1 MRIADFLKLVLRS
14 LSSAKMRSSLTALGI
29 AVGICAVTLL
39 TSLGEG
45 VRDYVL
51 TNFSQF
57 GTRIIAINPGKTMT
71 GGMGGLLQTD
81 RPLTL
86 DDAQAL
92 RRLPHVT
99 HVVPIV
105 QGSGTIEAGGRSRST
120 DIIGANHD
128 IHAAWQF
135 DLALGRG
142 LPEDEAGRSR
152 SFAVLGHKVQQELF
166 AGQNPLGQS
175 IRVGGMRFRV
185 VGVMAA
191 KGQMLGFDLD
201 DMVFIPVDKALMLFN
216 RDGLMEIDV
225 VFADSASTD
234 TVLQSVRKQLTA
246 RHGAEDFSLISQDD
260 MLQSLDNIL
269 QVLTAAVAALGAI
282 SLLVGAVGIVTI
294 MSPAVRERTSEIGLL
309 TALGCNQRQVLLL
322 FLAEAVA
329 LSLAGGLAGIAV
341 AVALVVSLGVLLPAL
356 PLQLSL
362 FYLGLSLL
370 LSVAIGLAAGI
381 TPARHAARM
390 NPIDALRAE

>member
-1 MRIADFLKLVLRS
+1 MRVSDALRLILQSIA
-14 LSSAKMRSSLTALGI
+14 AAPMRSSLTALGI

-39 TSLGEG
+39 TALGEG
-45 VRDYVL
+45 VRDYVM

-57 GTRIIAINPGKTMT
+57 GTRIIVINPGKTVT

-86 DDAQAL
+86 DDARAL
-92 RRLPHVT
+92 TQLPHVSY
-99 HVVPIV
+99 VVPLV
-105 QGSGTIEAGGRSRST
+105 QGSGTVEAAGRSRSS
-120 DIIGANHD
+120 DIIGANHA

-135 DLALGRG
+135 NIALGRG
-142 LPEDEAGRSR
+142 LPEDETGRSR
-152 SFAVLGHKVQQELF
+152 SFAVLGHKLQQELF

-185 VGVMAA
+185 IGVMAQ

-216 RDGLMEIDV
+216 RNGLMEIDV
-225 VFADSASTD
+225 VFSDSASTEK
-234 TVLQSVRKQLTA
+234 VLASIRQLLSA
-246 RHGAEDFSLISQDD
+246 RHGAVDFSLISQDD

-269 QVLTAAVAALGAI
+269 QVLTGAVAALGAI

-294 MSPAVRERTSEIGLL
+294 MTTAVRDRTSEIGLL
-309 TALGCNQRQVLLL
+309 SALGCSERQVLWL
-322 FLAEAVA
+322 FLGEAVA
-329 LSLAGGLAGIAV
+329 LSVAGGLGGIV
-341 AVALVVSLGVLLPAL
+341 AAITLVLSLQLLLPAL

-362 FYLGLSLL
+362 YYLMLSLL
-370 LSVAIGLAAGI
+370 LSLVIGLAAGI
-381 TPARHAARM
+381 APARHAAQLH
-390 NPIDALRAE
+390 PIDALRAE

>member
-1 MRIADFLKLVLRS
+1 MRSADFIKLILQS
-14 LSSAKMRSSLTALGI
+14 LSAAQMRSGLTVLGI

-92 RRLPHVT
+92 TRLPHVT

-105 QGSGTIEAGGRSRST
+105 QGSGTIETGGRSRSS
-120 DIIGANHD
+120 DIIGANHA
-128 IHAAWQF
+128 IHSAWQF
-135 DLALGRG
+135 NLALGRG
-142 LPEDEAGRSR
+142 LPDDESGHSR
-152 SFAVLGHKVQQELF
+152 SFAVLGHKLQQELF

-216 RDGLMEIDV
+216 RAGLMEIDV

-234 TVLQSVRKQLTA
+234 KVLASIRTLLTA

-294 MSPAVRERTSEIGLL
+294 MSTAVRERTSEIGLL
-309 TALGCNQRQVLLL
+309 SALGASQRQILLL

-329 LSLAGGLAGIAV
+329 LSFAGGIAGIVV
-341 AVALVVSLGVLLPAL
+341 AVSLVLSLQLLLPAL

-362 FYLGLSLL
+362 FYLSLSLL

-381 TPARHAARM
+381 TPARQAATM
-390 NPIDALRAE
+390 QPIDALRAE

>member
-1 MRIADFLKLVLRS
+1 MRLQDVLQLILRS
-14 LSSAKMRSSLTALGI
+14 LRFAAMRSSLTALGI

-39 TSLGEG
+39 TALGEG

-51 TNFSQF
+51 SNFSQF
-57 GTRIIAINPGKTMT
+57 GSRIIAINPGKTVT

-92 RRLPHVT
+92 TRLPHVT

-120 DIIGANHD
+120 DIIGANHA
-128 IHAAWQF
+128 IHSAWQF
-135 DLALGRG
+135 NLALGRG
-142 LPEDEAGRSR
+142 LPQDEAGRSR
-152 SFAVLGHKVQQELF
+152 SFAVLGNKLQQELF
-166 AGQNPLGQS
+166 AGQNPLGQT

-201 DMVFIPVDKALMLFN
+201 DMVFIPVDKALVLFN

-225 VFADSASTD
+225 VFSDSASTD
-234 TVLQSVRKQLTA
+234 TVLSGIRQLLSN

-269 QVLTAAVAALGAI
+269 QVLTGAVAALGAI

-294 MSPAVRERTSEIGLL
+294 MTTAVRERTSEIGLL
-309 TALGCNQRQVLLL
+309 SALGANQRQILLL
-322 FLAEAVA
+322 FLGEAVA
-329 LSLAGGLAGIAV
+329 LSVAGGIAGIISAV
-341 AVALVVSLGVLLPAL
+341 MLVLSLQLLLPAL
-356 PLQLSL
+356 PLQLNL
-362 FYLGLSLL
+362 LYLSLSLL
-370 LSVAIGLAAGI
+370 LSIAIGLAAGI
-381 TPARHAARM
+381 APARQAAQM

>member
-1 MRIADFLKLVLRS
+1 MRLQDS
-14 LSSAKMRSSLTALGI
+14 LQLILHSLHFAAMRSILTALGI

-39 TSLGEG
+39 TALGEG

-57 GTRIIAINPGKTMT
+57 GTRIIVINPGKTVT

-86 DDAQAL
+86 EDAAAL
-92 RRLPHVT
+92 TRLPHVT

-105 QGSGTIEAGGRSRST
+105 QGSGTIEAGGLSRST
-120 DIIGANHD
+120 DIIGTNHA
-128 IHAAWQF
+128 IHGAWQF

-152 SFAVLGHKVQQELF
+152 NFAVLGHKLLQELF
-166 AGQNPLGQS
+166 AGQNPLGQT
-175 IRVGGMRFRV
+175 IRAGGMRFRV
-185 VGVMAA
+185 VGVMAS

-225 VFADSASTD
+225 VFSDSASTD
-234 TVLQSVRKQLTA
+234 TVLSSVRQLLIA

-260 MLQSLDNIL
+260 MLGTLDNIL
-269 QVLTAAVAALGAI
+269 QVLTGSVAALGAI

-294 MSPAVRERTSEIGLL
+294 MTTAVRERTSEIGLL
-309 TALGCNQRQVLLL
+309 SALGCNQQQILWL
-322 FLAEAVA
+322 FLGEAVA
-329 LSLAGGLAGIAV
+329 LSLAGGIAGIIVAIAV
-341 AVALVVSLGVLLPAL
+341 VLSLQLLLPAL

-362 FYLGLSLL
+362 FYLSLSLL
-370 LSVAIGLAAGI
+370 LSIAIGLAAGI
-381 TPARHAARM
+381 APARRAAKM

>member
-1 MRIADFLKLVLRS
+1 MRTADFLKLVLRS

-86 DDAQAL
+86 DDAEML

-105 QGSGTIEAGGRSRST
+105 QGSGTIEASGRSRST

-128 IHAAWQF
+128 IHGAWQF

-201 DMVFIPVDKALMLFN
+201 DMVFIPVDKALILFN

-294 MSPAVRERTSEIGLL
+294 MSTAVRERTSEIGLL
-309 TALGCNQRQVLLL
+309 TALGCNQYQVLLL

-329 LSLAGGLAGIAV
+329 LSLAGGIAGIAV
-341 AVALVVSLGVLLPAL
+341 AIMLVLSLGVLLPAL

-362 FYLGLSLL
+362 FYLFLSLL

>member
-1 MRIADFLKLVLRS
+1 MRTPDALQLILRS
-14 LSSAKMRSSLTALGI
+14 LHFAPMRSSLTALGI

-39 TSLGEG
+39 TALGEG

-71 GGMGGLLQTD
+71 SGMGGLLQTD

-86 DDAQAL
+86 QDADAL
-92 RRLPHVT
+92 QRLAHVT
-99 HVVPIV
+99 YVVPLV
-105 QGSGTIEAGGRSRST
+105 QGSGTVEAGGRSRST
-120 DIIGANHD
+120 DIIGANHA

-135 DLALGRG
+135 GLASGRG
-142 LPEDEAGRSR
+142 LPQDETGRSR
-152 SFAVLGHKVQQELF
+152 SFAVLGHKLQQELF
-166 AGQNPLGQS
+166 AGQNPLGQL

-201 DMVFIPVDKALMLFN
+201 DMVFIPVDKALLLFN
-216 RDGLMEIDV
+216 RNGLMEIDV
-225 VFADSASTD
+225 VFAASASTD
-234 TVLQSVRKQLTA
+234 TVLSSLRQLLIA
-246 RHGAEDFSLISQDD
+246 RHGAEDFNLISQDD

-269 QVLTAAVAALGAI
+269 RVLTGAVAALGAI

-294 MSPAVRERTSEIGLL
+294 MTTAVRERTSEIGLL
-309 TALGCNQRQVLLL
+309 SALGCNQLQVLLL
-322 FLAEAVA
+322 FLGEAVA
-329 LSLAGGLAGIAV
+329 LSLAGGIAGIV
-341 AVALVVSLGVLLPAL
+341 AAIALVLSLQLLVPAL

-370 LSVAIGLAAGI
+370 LSIVIGMAAGI
-381 TPARHAARM
+381 TPARHAAKM
-390 NPIDALRAE
+390 HPIDALRAE

>member
-1 MRIADFLKLVLRS
+1 MRSTDFLKLIFNS
-14 LSSAKMRSSLTALGI
+14 LAAAKMRSSLTALGI

-51 TNFSQF
+51 SNFSQF
-57 GTRIIAINPGKTMT
+57 GTRIIAIHPGKTMT

-86 DDAQAL
+86 HDAGAL
-92 RRLPHVT
+92 ERLPHVS

-105 QGSGTIEAGGRSRST
+105 QGSGTLEAAGRSRST
-120 DIIGANHD
+120 DIIGANHA
-128 IHAAWQF
+128 IHSAWQF
-135 DLALGRG
+135 NLALGRG

-152 SFAVLGHKVQQELF
+152 SFAVLGHKLQQELF
-166 AGQNPLGQS
+166 DGQNPLGQS

-216 RDGLMEIDV
+216 RAGLMEIDV
-225 VFADSASTD
+225 VFSDSASTD
-234 TVLQSVRKQLTA
+234 AVLQSIRQVLTA

-269 QVLTAAVAALGAI
+269 RVLTAAVAALGAI

-294 MSPAVRERTSEIGLL
+294 MSTAVRERTNEIGLL
-309 TALGCNQRQVLLL
+309 SALGCNQRQVLLL
-322 FLAEAVA
+322 FLGEAVL
-329 LSLAGGLAGIAV
+329 LSLAGGIAGITA
-341 AVALVVSLGVLLPAL
+341 AVALVLSLQLLLPAL

-362 FYLGLSLL
+362 FYLSLSLL
-370 LSVAIGLAAGI
+370 LSVAIGLTAGI
-381 TPARHAARM
+381 TPARHAAKM

>member
-1 MRIADFLKLVLRS
+1 MRSPDAIRLILRS
-14 LSSAKMRSSLTALGI
+14 LYFASLRSSLTALGI

-39 TSLGEG
+39 TALGEG

-71 GGMGGLLQTD
+71 SGMGGLLQTD

-86 DDAQAL
+86 YDAEAL
-92 RRLPHVT
+92 THLPHVT
-99 HVVPIV
+99 HVVPLV
-105 QGSGTIEAGGRSRST
+105 QGSGTVEARGRSRST
-120 DIIGANHD
+120 DIIGANHA
-128 IHAAWQF
+128 IHDAWQF
-135 DLALGRG
+135 NLALGRG
-142 LPEDEAGRSR
+142 LPQDEAGRSR
-152 SFAVLGHKVQQELF
+152 NFAVLGHKLQQELF
-166 AGQNPLGQS
+166 LGQNPLGQI

-201 DMVFIPVDKALMLFN
+201 DMVFIPIDKALMLFN

-225 VFADSASTD
+225 VFSDSASTD
-234 TVLQSVRKQLTA
+234 TVRNSVRQLLSS
-246 RHGAEDFSLISQDD
+246 RHGSEDFNLISQDD

-269 QVLTAAVAALGAI
+269 RVLTGAVAALGAI

-294 MSPAVRERTSEIGLL
+294 MTTAVRERTSEIGLL
-309 TALGCNQRQVLLL
+309 SALGCNQRQVLLL
-322 FLAEAVA
+322 FLGEAVA
-329 LSLAGGLAGIAV
+329 LSLAGGITGIVV
-341 AVALVVSLGVLLPAL
+341 AILLVVSLQQLLPAL

-370 LSVAIGLAAGI
+370 LSIAIGLAAGI
-381 TPARHAARM
+381 TPARHAAQM

>member
-1 MRIADFLKLVLRS
+1 MRPADFSTLVLRS
-14 LSSAKMRSSLTALGI
+14 LTAAKMRSSLTALGI

-51 TNFSQF
+51 SNFSQF
-57 GTRIIAINPGKTMT
+57 GTRIIAINPGKSMT

-92 RRLPHVT
+92 TRLPHVT

-105 QGSGTIEAGGRSRST
+105 QGSGTIEANGRSRST
-120 DIIGANHD
+120 DIIGANHA
-128 IHAAWQF
+128 IHSAWQF
-135 DLALGRG
+135 ELALGRG
-142 LPEDEAGRSR
+142 LPADESGRSR
-152 SFAVLGHKVQQELF
+152 SFAVLGDKLQQELF
-166 AGQNPLGQS
+166 GGQNPLGQS

-216 RDGLMEIDV
+216 RNGLMEIDV
-225 VFADSASTD
+225 VFSDSASTEQ
-234 TVLQSVRKQLTA
+234 VLASIRQQLIT

-260 MLQSLDNIL
+260 MLQSLNNIL
-269 QVLTAAVAALGAI
+269 RVLTAAVAALGAI

-294 MSPAVRERTSEIGLL
+294 MSTAVRERTSEIGLL
-309 TALGCNQRQVLLL
+309 SALGASQRQILLL

-329 LSLAGGLAGIAV
+329 LSLAGGLAGISA
-341 AVALVVSLGVLLPAL
+341 AIALVLGLQLFLPAL

-362 FYLGLSLL
+362 FYLGLALL
-370 LSVAIGLAAGI
+370 LSIAIGLAAGI
-381 TPARHAARM
+381 TPARQAASM
-390 NPIDALRAE
+390 NPITALRAE